1 MCTIVVIRDSGAK
14 RFEVYA
20 NRDEAL
26 DRPWEM
32 PRRWEGRKR
41 TVVAPRDSEA
51 GGTWLG
57 INDAGV
63 FAGLTNRFGCDGPDD
78 ARSRGELVRRGLE
91 AADAR
96 GAAEIIGS
104 IEPQAFG
111 GFHFLSVDA
120 EQTYLVWADGRT
132 LHRRRVER
140 CRLVISERS
149 MGAAPS
155 RRLTRWEARL
165 DAMGNDWPPRSRW
178 VRWLSEH
185 DEAAPFEGTC
195 VHLEDQNYG
204 TRSSAIIRRTREGW
218 AFEHTEGPPCA
229 SDFREVAVPK
239 VGSMGSPGGS
249 GDC

>member
-1 MCTIVVIRDSGAK
+1 MCTIVVIRDREAK
-14 RFEVYA
+14 RFGVYA
-20 NRDEAL
+20 NRDEVL

-32 PRRWEGRKR
+32 PRRWEGCQR

-63 FAGLTNRFGCDGPDD
+63 FAGLTNRFGCDGPEH

-96 GAAEIIGS
+96 SAAEIIGS

-120 EQTYLVWADGRT
+120 MRAYLVWADGQT
-132 LHRRRVER
+132 LHHRRIER
-140 CRLVISERS
+140 SRLVISERS

-155 RRLTRWEARL
+155 QRLRRWEERL
-165 DAMGNDWPPRSRW
+165 NDMDSEWPPRSRW

-185 DEAAPFEGTC
+185 EEAAPLEGTC
-195 VHLEDQNYG
+195 VHLRDKNYG
-204 TRSSAIIRRTREGW
+204 TRSSAIIEYEQGGW
-218 AFEHTEGPPCA
+218 TFAHTEGPPCT
-229 SDFREVAVPK
+229 SDYQEVEAP
-239 VGSMGSPGGS
+239 
-249 GDC
+249 